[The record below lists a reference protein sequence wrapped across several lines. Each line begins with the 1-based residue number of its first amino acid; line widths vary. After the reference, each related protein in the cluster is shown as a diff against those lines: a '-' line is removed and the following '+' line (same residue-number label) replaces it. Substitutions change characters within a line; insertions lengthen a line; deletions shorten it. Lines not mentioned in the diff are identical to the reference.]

1 MTVLP
6 DPSLPVLAACIAAV
20 LAGGLVKGVTGIGLP
35 LVAMPI
41 LASFIPI
48 PKAIALLSLSSIA
61 TSLLQGMHGGHFMR
75 AGRRLWPLFAGIT
88 AGVFASAWTLVVIDL
103 QLLYLLLGAVVVV
116 FACIFQRR
124 IVFEVAPRAEPWVA
138 PAAGIVAGLIGG
150 VSMLFGPIYA
160 MYLSGLRL
168 TKDFFVVGVSL
179 ANLVS
184 TLALVAALAGYRLI
198 GSEDLLASVL
208 AMIPAFAGVLLGQ
221 KLRRHIN
228 EDAFRR
234 ALAVVLFLIGLNLI
248 RKALM

>member
-1 MTVLP
+1 MTALP
-6 DPSLPVLAACIAAV
+6 DLSLPVLAACIAAV

-75 AGRRLWPLFAGIT
+75 ASRRLWPLFAGIT

-103 QLLYLLLGAVVVV
+103 ELLYLLLGAVVVV
-116 FACIFQRR
+116 FACVFQRR
-124 IVFEVAPRAEPWVA
+124 IVFDVAPRAEPWVA
-138 PAAGIVAGLIGG
+138 PVAGIVAGLIGG

-228 EDAFRR
+228 EDAFRK